1 MHPYLR
7 VLVAAIVA
15 MIIAGAL
22 VALALAGRNTTLSVL
37 SLLAA
42 GVVAVVVGG
51 FLFLQSWIWSQR
63 SWRAGSR
70 WRSLAMALGG
80 GIGIV
85 VAAVAAAG
93 TLVLLLAFGLLAG
106 AEGAYTFAEM
116 RISHP
121 SPALAAVILCL
132 AIAGTGSKAGLV
144 PLHAWLPLAHPAA
157 PSHVSALMSGV
168 MTKIAVYGFI
178 RIVFDLAGEPSW
190 WWSMIVLALAGITCV
205 LGVLYALMQH
215 DLKRLL
221 AYHTVESVSDS
232 RWHSRPLASPGRRR
246 SRSRRRFCTSLIT
259 PCSRAFC
266 SLVPAPCSTQ
276 PASATWNTSA
286 ASFTACRRRPS
297 HS

>member
-93 TLVLLLAFGLLAG
+93 TLVLLL
-106 AEGAYTFAEM
+106 TF
-116 RISHP
+116 
-121 SPALAAVILCL
+121 
-132 AIAGTGSKAGLV
+132 
-144 PLHAWLPLAHPAA
+144 
-157 PSHVSALMSGV
+157 
-168 MTKIAVYGFI
+168 F
-178 RIVFDLAGEPSW
+178 
-190 WWSMIVLALAGITCV
+190 
-205 LGVLYALMQH
+205 LG
-215 DLKRLL
+215 
-221 AYHTVESVSDS
+221 
-232 RWHSRPLASPGRRR
+232 
-246 SRSRRRFCTSLIT
+246 
-259 PCSRAFC
+259 
-266 SLVPAPCSTQ
+266 
-276 PASATWNTSA
+276 
-286 ASFTACRRRPS
+286 
-297 HS
+297 